1 MPESNDAPMSPLKKK
16 PSSPQKLLRLG
27 LPAGKDFRL
36 GLLMAAFQSISALAL
51 MGFSA
56 WLISRASQMPPVMY
70 LNMAIV
76 GVRGFALGR
85 AAFRYLERLL
95 LHNSAFRLMSDLRPR
110 VFAKL
115 IPLAPA
121 GLGHNRADTVTRLI
135 TDVDE
140 AQNLS
145 LRILSPV
152 VQAVMVSAATVS
164 FFWITVPAAG
174 IWVLACIL
182 AAVLVAIPLA
192 NRLASTANS
201 TISVDRSRLNQ
212 RTMTLI
218 ENLDVLDSFGWLPE
232 HRARIDQAQNQLNK
246 SSLRQAVAAGV
257 SQSLFLVC
265 ATFATAGAV
274 YFAGFQVEHGTE
286 AQGALPG
293 VMLAVFAL
301 VPIALFDTLAALQPI
316 AGVWQRYRSGTSRVL
331 EILESTPDPLI
342 AEGVGAS
349 NPLTLQQLQL
359 TNVSA
364 KYPGQ
369 SSMAVSGVN
378 LTVMPGMNIL
388 ITGASGRGKST
399 IANVLLGFL
408 NPVVGEYSIDGIP
421 ASQIA
426 PESLRR
432 LIGYQEQNPTIFTG
446 TLKTNLLLAKP
457 NASDEEIW
465 QVLRRVKLAT
475 TFEKREGLDTQLG
488 ERGQAISGGEAQRV
502 ALARSILA
510 DFKVLVFDEPT
521 ANVDPETA
529 AELTSDLLQI
539 AKTDTTRA
547 SIFISHDPIFT
558 VNELAKLVDSSLTI

>member
-1 MPESNDAPMSPLKKK
+1 VFNLR
-16 PSSPQKLLRLG
+16 KLLRLG
-27 LPAGKDFRL
+27 LPTGNDFKL
-36 GLLMAAFQSISALAL
+36 GLLMAAFQALSALAL

-56 WLISRASQMPPVMY
+56 WLISRASEMPPVMY

-85 AAFRYLERLL
+85 AAFRYTERLL
-95 LHNSAFRLMSDLRPR
+95 LHNSGFRLMSDLRTR

-121 GLGHNRADTVTRLI
+121 GLGANRADTVTRLV

-174 IWVLACIL
+174 MWVLACII
-182 AAVLVAIPLA
+182 AAVLLALPLA
-192 NRLASTANS
+192 SWLATTANS
-201 TISVDRSRLNQ
+201 SIAFDRSSLNQ

-232 HRARIDQAQNQLNK
+232 HREGIAQAQHQLTRT
-246 SSLRQAVAAGV
+246 SQRQALAAGV
-257 SQSLFLVC
+257 GQSLFLVC
-265 ATFATAGAV
+265 ATLATAGAA
-274 YFAGFQVEHGTE
+274 YFAGLQI
-286 AQGALPG
+286 AQGSVHGSLQGSVHGSLPG

-301 VPIALFDTLAALQPI
+301 VPIALFDTLTALQPV
-316 AGVWQRYRSGTSRVL
+316 AGAWQRYRAGASRVL
-331 EILESTPDPLI
+331 EILESTPNPLI
-342 AEGVGAS
+342 AEGHGTS
-349 NPLTLQQLQL
+349 NPTSLKQLKL
-359 TNVSA
+359 INLSA

-369 SSMAVSGVN
+369 TSMAVSDVN
-378 LTVMPGMNIL
+378 LTVNAGQNVL

-408 NPVVGEYSIDGIP
+408 NPVAGEYLIDGTP
-421 ASQIA
+421 SSRIA
-426 PESLRR
+426 PDSLRR
-432 LIGYQEQNPTIFTG
+432 LIGYQEQSPTIFTG

-457 NASDEEIW
+457 DATDEELW
-465 QVLRRVKLAT
+465 QVLGRVKLAVM
-475 TFEKREGLDTQLG
+475 FEEREGLETQLG
-488 ERGQAISGGEAQRV
+488 ERGHSISGGEAQRV

-510 DFKVLVFDEPT
+510 NFKVLVFDEPT

-529 AELTSDLLQI
+529 TELTADLLAM
-539 AKTDTTRA
+539 AKNDPTRA
-547 SIFISHDPIFT
+547 SIFISHDPIFR
-558 VNELAKLVDSSLTI
+558 NAMFASQVDSTLNI

>member
-1 MPESNDAPMSPLKKK
+1 VFNLR
-16 PSSPQKLLRLG
+16 KLLRLG
-27 LPAGKDFRL
+27 LPTGNDFKL
-36 GLLMAAFQSISALAL
+36 GLLMAAFQALSALAL

-56 WLISRASQMPPVMY
+56 WLISRASEMPPVMY

-85 AAFRYLERLL
+85 AAFRYAERLL

-121 GLGHNRADTVTRLI
+121 GLGANRADTVTRLV

-164 FFWITVPAAG
+164 FFWITAPAAG
-174 IWVLACIL
+174 MWVLACII
-182 AAVLVAIPLA
+182 AAVLLALPLA
-192 NRLASTANS
+192 SWLATAANS
-201 TISVDRSRLNQ
+201 NIAFDRSSLNQ

-218 ENLDVLDSFGWLPE
+218 ENLDVIDSFGWLPK
-232 HRARIDQAQNQLNK
+232 HREGIAQAQRQLTRT
-246 SSLRQAVAAGV
+246 SQRQALAAGMG
-257 SQSLFLVC
+257 QSLFLVC
-265 ATFATAGAV
+265 ATLATAGAA
-274 YFAGFQVEHGTE
+274 YFAGLQN
-286 AQGALPG
+286 AQGSVHGSLPGSLPG

-301 VPIALFDTLAALQPI
+301 VPIALFDTLTALQPV
-316 AGVWQRYRSGTSRVL
+316 AGVWQRYRAGASRVL

-342 AEGVGAS
+342 AEGHGTS
-349 NPLTLQQLQL
+349 NPTSLKQLKL
-359 TNVSA
+359 INLSA

-369 SSMAVSGVN
+369 TSMAVSEVN
-378 LTVMPGMNIL
+378 LTVNAGQNVL

-408 NPVVGEYSIDGIP
+408 NPVAGEYLIDGTP
-421 ASQIA
+421 SSRIA
-426 PESLRR
+426 PDSLRR
-432 LIGYQEQNPTIFTG
+432 LIDYQEQSPTIFTG

-457 NASDEEIW
+457 DATNEELW
-465 QVLRRVKLAT
+465 QVLRRVKLAV
-475 TFEKREGLDTQLG
+475 TFEKREGLETQLG
-488 ERGQAISGGEAQRV
+488 ERGHAISGGEAQRV

-510 DFKVLVFDEPT
+510 DFKVLMFDEPT

-529 AELTSDLLQI
+529 AELAADLLAI
-539 AKTDTTRA
+539 AKSDPNRA
-547 SIFISHDPIFT
+547 SIFISHDPIFKI
-558 VNELAKLVDSSLTI
+558 EMFASQLDSTLNV

>member
-1 MPESNDAPMSPLKKK
+1 MFNLR
-16 PSSPQKLLRLG
+16 KLLRLG
-27 LPAGKDFRL
+27 LPTGNDFKL
-36 GLLMAAFQSISALAL
+36 GLLMAAFQALSALAL

-56 WLISRASQMPPVMY
+56 WLISRASEMPPVMY

-85 AAFRYLERLL
+85 AAFRYAERLL

-121 GLGHNRADTVTRLI
+121 GLGANRADTVTRLV

-164 FFWITVPAAG
+164 YFWITVPAAG
-174 IWVLACIL
+174 MWVLACII
-182 AAVLVAIPLA
+182 AAVCLALPLA
-192 NRLASTANS
+192 SWLATTANS
-201 TISVDRSRLNQ
+201 SIAVDRSSLNQ
-212 RTMTLI
+212 RTMVLV

-232 HRARIDQAQNQLNK
+232 HREGIVQAQHQLTRT
-246 SSLRQAVAAGV
+246 SRHQALAAGL

-265 ATFATAGAV
+265 ATLATAGAA
-274 YFAGFQVEHGTE
+274 YFAGLEVE
-286 AQGALPG
+286 QSSLPG

-301 VPIALFDTLAALQPI
+301 VPVALFDTLTALQPVT
-316 AGVWQRYRSGTSRVL
+316 GVWQRYRASASRVL
-331 EILESTPDPLI
+331 DILESTPDSLI
-342 AEGVGAS
+342 AEGSGTA
-349 NPLTLQQLQL
+349 NPTSFTQLKFINL
-359 TNVSA
+359 SA

-378 LTVMPGMNIL
+378 LTVNAGQNLL
-388 ITGASGRGKST
+388 ITGASGSGKST

-408 NPVVGEYSIDGIP
+408 NPLAGEYLIDGTP
-421 ASQIA
+421 SSQVS
-426 PESLRR
+426 PDSLRR
-432 LIGYQEQNPTIFTG
+432 LIGYQEQSPTIFTG
-446 TLKTNLLLAKP
+446 TLRTNLLLAKP
-457 NASDEEIW
+457 DATDDELW
-465 QVLRRVKLAT
+465 QSLRRVKLAD
-475 TFEKREGLDTQLG
+475 TFERREGLDTKLG
-488 ERGQAISGGEAQRV
+488 ERGHAISGGEAQRV

-521 ANVDPETA
+521 ANVDSETA
-529 AELTSDLLQI
+529 GELAADLLAI
-539 AKTDTTRA
+539 AKNESTRA
-547 SIFISHDPIFT
+547 SVFISHDPVFKNA
-558 VNELAKLVDSSLTI
+558 VVASQVDSTLNI